1 MKTLTVN
8 KTLKVGNIL
17 DELEKDSLKTKIN
30 LSDLFSSFGVH
41 LERKGKSFMGC
52 CPFHDDKTPSL
63 SVDPEKGLYH
73 CFGCGESGDAFDLV
87 MRMKGFTF
95 PEALNYLKGG
105 FFPAPSPTGTPVVSV
120 PLESPEEGIFQ
131 GQRAEE
137 TPEAETAQSRPA
149 LKPVKKVSFDE
160 VADHWRKNL
169 SESKEAQ
176 NYLKERGIFH
186 PETLQRLKA
195 GFSSGSLLS
204 ALSDGQKES
213 LKAAGIITE
222 SGREAFTECVVF
234 PLFDE
239 SGRTASFYGRKIS
252 DSGKIKHLY
261 PAGPHKGLLNR
272 EAFKVYPERMIL
284 TESVIDAVSLM
295 VLGIQNV
302 TACYGTNSFT
312 DDHLSALKEART
324 KEVVIAFD
332 ADDAG
337 KQGAEKLKGK
347 LLAEGFSVRI
357 VSPEGVKD
365 WNSFLS
371 ADQSADLS
379 GGFTRET
386 FDVLLSAS
394 QVFEPE
400 GKARLRVEEKAGRF
414 VFTSGPVIYRI
425 TGVKE
430 GFLSS
435 LKVNV
440 RAEKESSKLIDN
452 VDLYSAR
459 SRSLFSYQLSKTL
472 VVEPARVE
480 SDLVSILEW
489 LEADRDRKLLGT
501 DSSAVP
507 ELTEQEREAG
517 LSLLTDP
524 DLFNRIEADL
534 SALGYVGEKTNK
546 LLVYLAASS
555 RKMADP
561 MSVIVISQSSAGK
574 SFLVDTVKKCIP
586 PEDLLSMTSLSD
598 QALNYL
604 PEESLL
610 HKFLILGEAVHSD
623 AVDHQMREMLSGK
636 ELSRLVTVKDEKTGR
651 MESRLVRKKVIVSAV
666 MSSTSHEINPENAS
680 RCFVVSSDETEEQT
694 KAIHREQRKKYS
706 LERYE
711 RKETFEPEIIRSHH
725 AAQRLLTNRI
735 IVNPFAEKLDFP
747 ASLMRSRRD
756 HERFLDLIACVCF
769 LRQYQKEEKETD
781 GKRFIESDLA
791 DYRIA
796 HDIMMKILPSTLT
809 NFPSSARM
817 VHESVRKIIEW
828 KAGEED
834 LSFHEVSV
842 TQREIREDG
851 GFDHNL
857 VKRALRL
864 LVEYEYLE
872 QKGGNSR
879 GGRAF
884 YRLSQNAP
892 LSLSDLSSI
901 PNPEEMAK
909 RVKSGSFV

>member
-17 DELEKDSLKTKIN
+17 DELEKDSLKAKID
-30 LSDLFSSFGVH
+30 LADLFSSFGVH

-63 SVDPEKGLYH
+63 SVDAEKGLYH

-87 MRMKGFTF
+87 MKMKGFSF

-105 FFPAPSPTGTPVVSV
+105 SFPVIATIKPALNSV
-120 PLESPEEGIFQ
+120 PSEYSRGFIPESE
-131 GQRAEE
+131 RAADRS
-137 TPEAETAQSRPA
+137 EAVTAQARPA
-149 LKPVKKVSFDE
+149 SKPSKKVSLDE

-213 LKAAGIITE
+213 LKTAGIIME
-222 SGREAFTECVVF
+222 SGREAFSGCVVF
-234 PLFDE
+234 PLFDDT
-239 SGRTASFYGRKIS
+239 GRVASFYGRKIS
-252 DSGKIKHLY
+252 DSGKVKHLY

-332 ADDAG
+332 SDDAG
-337 KQGAEKLKGK
+337 RQGAEKLKGK
-347 LLAEGFSVRI
+347 LLAEGFSVRL
-357 VSPEGVKD
+357 VFPEGVKD
-365 WNSFLS
+365 WNSFLT
-371 ADQSADLS
+371 ADLS

-386 FDVLLSAS
+386 FDALLSAS
-394 QVFEPE
+394 PVTEPE
-400 GKARLRVEEKAGRF
+400 GKMRLRVEEKAGRF
-414 VFTSGPVIYRI
+414 VFSSGPVTYRI

-489 LEADRDRKLLGT
+489 LEADRDRKLLGS
-501 DSSAVP
+501 DASAVP

-524 DLFNRIEADL
+524 DLFNRIEQDL

-725 AAQRLLTNRI
+725 AAQRLLVNRI

-769 LRQYQKEEKETD
+769 LRQYQKDEKVEG
-781 GKRFIESDLA
+781 GKKFIECDLE
-791 DYRIA
+791 DYRTA

-809 NFPSSARM
+809 NFPKSAQMLYETIRTILR
-817 VHESVRKIIEW
+817 E
-828 KAGEED
+828 KAKEEE
-834 LSFHEVSV
+834 LLFHEVSV
-842 TQREIREDG
+842 TQREIREKTGLSYDA
-851 GFDHNL
+851 
-857 VKRALRL
+857 VKWNIHR
-864 LVEYEYLE
+864 LVEYEYL
-872 QKGGNSR
+872 KRSGGTHR
-879 GGRAF
+879 GQSGV
-884 YRLSQNAP
+884 YRMEKDEELK
-892 LSLSDLSSI
+892 SLVLDGIPTPEALSSL
-901 PNPEEMAK
+901 
-909 RVKSGSFV
+909 V

>member
-1 MKTLTVN
+1 
-8 KTLKVGNIL
+8 
-17 DELEKDSLKTKIN
+17 
-30 LSDLFSSFGVH
+30 
-41 LERKGKSFMGC
+41 
-52 CPFHDDKTPSL
+52 
-63 SVDPEKGLYH
+63 
-73 CFGCGESGDAFDLV
+73 
-87 MRMKGFTF
+87 
-95 PEALNYLKGG
+95 
-105 FFPAPSPTGTPVVSV
+105 
-120 PLESPEEGIFQ
+120 LESPEEGIFQ

-149 LKPVKKVSFDE
+149 LKPDKKVSFDE
-160 VADHWRKNL
+160 VSDHWRKNL

-176 NYLKERGIFH
+176 EYLKSRGLFH

-204 ALSDGQKES
+204 ALSDAQKES
-213 LKAAGIITE
+213 LKTAGIITE
-222 SGREAFTECVVF
+222 SGREAFSGCVVF
-234 PLFDE
+234 PLFDDT
-239 SGRTASFYGRKIS
+239 GRVASFYGRKIS
-252 DSGKIKHLY
+252 DSGKVKHLY
-261 PAGPHKGLLNR
+261 PAGSHKGLLNR
-272 EAFKVYPERMIL
+272 EAFRVYPERMIL
-284 TESVIDAVSLM
+284 CESVIDAVSLM
-295 VLGIQNV
+295 VLGILNV
-302 TACYGTNSFT
+302 TACYGTNGFT

-332 ADDAG
+332 SDDAG

-347 LLAEGFSVRI
+347 LLVEGFSVRL
-357 VSPEGVKD
+357 VFPEGAKD

-371 ADQSADLS
+371 ADQSANQF

-386 FDVLLSAS
+386 FDALLSAS
-394 QVFEPE
+394 PVTEPE
-400 GKARLRVEEKAGRF
+400 GKMRLRVEEKAERF
-414 VFTSGPVIYRI
+414 VFTSGPVTYRI

-459 SRSLFSYQLSKTL
+459 SRSLFSYQLSKNL

-489 LEADRDRKLLGT
+489 LEADRDRKLLGSDAST
-501 DSSAVP
+501 IP
-507 ELTEQEREAG
+507 ELTEEERNLG
-517 LSLLTDP
+517 LSLLQSP
-524 DLFNRIEADL
+524 DLFEKIEADL
-534 SALGYVGEKTNK
+534 SSLGYVGEKTNK

-725 AAQRLLTNRI
+725 AAQRLLVNRI

-769 LRQYQKEEKETD
+769 LRQYQKDEKVEE
-781 GKRFIESDLA
+781 GKKFIECDLA
-791 DYRIA
+791 DYRTA

-809 NFPSSARM
+809 NFPKSAQMLYETIRTLLR
-817 VHESVRKIIEW
+817 E
-828 KAGEED
+828 KAREED
-834 LSFHEVSV
+834 LLFHEVSV
-842 TQREIREDG
+842 TQREIREKTGLSYDA
-851 GFDHNL
+851 
-857 VKRALRL
+857 VKWNIHR
-864 LVEYEYLE
+864 LVEYEYL
-872 QKGGNSR
+872 KRSGGTHR
-879 GGRAF
+879 GQSGV
-884 YRLSQNAP
+884 YRMEKDEELK
-892 LSLSDLSSI
+892 SLVLDGIPTPEALSSLL
-901 PNPEEMAK
+901 
-909 RVKSGSFV
+909 